1 VKSRSGGPASFSLP
15 ETSKNNC
22 GFEAISLALLRLPRE
37 RGVDQ
42 KLGEVS
48 KTLAKSADHE
58 GLNELERG
66 ELHELA
72 SELLA
77 CPDELNELRELVTS
91 ALVNTAL
98 PLEPA
103 IRDLVRSLLAD
114 ASTPTGARFAL
125 LVRLLRLR
133 GGGGGVHA
141 TERQPPGLRPAWKEA
156 GPAAGRRRCE
166 NGRPSGE
173 RRGASCAPR
182 PARLPR
188 SLLLF
193 TCAAPPNG
201 PQRIRLG
208 PMAAYAPFTGVYRH
222 PRARPLAV
230 ELVLVKGF
238 EHRGGRL
245 DDQAALADTERS
257 ERRPRVKAART
268 RVGQGTWT

>member
-1 VKSRSGGPASFSLP
+1 MSKSMPNRSIEQNIANWDSDIDNAKRTTAPSPAAVHPSISFSMANFEQILTPGPEKSRSGGQASFSLP

-37 RGVDQ
+37 RLVDQ
-42 KLGEVS
+42 KLGEVG
-48 KTLAKSADHE
+48 KTLARSADHE

-133 GGGGGVHA
+133 GGGRGGVHA
-141 TERQPPGLRPAWKEA
+141 TERQPPGLRPAWKEECS
-156 GPAAGRRRCE
+156 R
-166 NGRPSGE
+166 N
-173 RRGASCAPR
+173 
-182 PARLPR
+182 
-188 SLLLF
+188 
-193 TCAAPPNG
+193 
-201 PQRIRLG
+201 
-208 PMAAYAPFTGVYRH
+208 
-222 PRARPLAV
+222 
-230 ELVLVKGF
+230 
-238 EHRGGRL
+238 
-245 DDQAALADTERS
+245 TER
-257 ERRPRVKAART
+257 PRI
-268 RVGQGTWT
+268 